1 MEAVILLTLPR
12 SPVQQGL
19 PLYEKPRYVPACAAA
34 RCIGKSVCLAEK
46 GQLVFEIMSL
56 CLEHGGDINLN
67 VPMGHK
73 ELKITTPLLMFLD
86 ALDERAWAKAAVG
99 AGALASALI
108 TSLKYLLDHGA
119 DPLGPSHPN
128 VSIYLWLDDPYGDDY
143 EPTEEKPWML
153 LTHPSVSADRT
164 ARTLARACAQ
174 PGARTLTTAW
184 RRLVDAVTEH
194 FAVAA
199 GKLDE
204 LLFVFVV
211 RTGTCPVLDNTL
223 SCSNGCHH
231 KVGDGTRATTHLLL
245 DAGADVNWTWPKEKV
260 DLRYDDELLPA
271 CGVVDVD
278 VRPTALHL
286 MDHWVSSETL
296 SYHPTV
302 LAECPG
308 AVHKFVV
315 GKERQK
321 FVRFLVEECGADP
334 DLRFDGCYFPLDSF
348 LNKFNM

>member
-12 SPVQQGL
+12 SVTGTSLEHL
-19 PLYEKPRYVPACAAA
+19 PQEILDQILEDLTFDDLA
-34 RCIGKSVCLAEK
+34 RLSRCSK
-46 GQLVFEIMSL
+46 GCRSTRSRVFEIMSL

-99 AGALASALI
+99 ADALASALI

-119 DPLGPSHPN
+119 DPLEPSHPN
-128 VSIYLWLDDPYGDDY
+128 VSIYLCLDDPYGDDY
-143 EPTEEKPWML
+143 EPTEEKPC
-153 LTHPSVSADRT
+153 VSADRT

-260 DLRYDDELLPA
+260 DLRNKILRICRA
-271 CGVVDVD
+271 
-278 VRPTALHL
+278 
-286 MDHWVSSETL
+286 
-296 SYHPTV
+296 
-302 LAECPG
+302 
-308 AVHKFVV
+308 F
-315 GKERQK
+315 GKSGLCIQE
-321 FVRFLVEECGADP
+321 
-334 DLRFDGCYFPLDSF
+334 
-348 LNKFNM
+348 